1 MSGAGGV
8 AHDIRQPAVPQVDSN
23 LSEADVHT
31 GNSEIVD
38 FLRLATERSFS
49 AGDLA
54 VRFQRHDSE
63 VRVTFKPTGRSRT
76 YDRGG
81 TANWWLIAADELRG
95 GNFKN

>member
-1 MSGAGGV
+1 MDV
-8 AHDIRQPAVPQVDSN
+8 DI
-23 LSEADVHT
+23 
-31 GNSEIVD
+31 GKSEIVD

-49 AGDLA
+49 ASDLD

-76 YDRGG
+76 YDRSG

-95 GNFKN
+95 GGFKN